1 MNEKFTK
8 LKIQDRETVPSK
20 IVDAIVDLIINKELQ
35 PGDKLPSENEWMEIF
50 GVGRNS
56 IREAIKMLSSLGIVE
71 IRKGQ
76 GTFVAKR
83 VSSNM
88 FNPLLFA
95 MVLDQPLSI
104 HLVELRIMIEKGV
117 GELAIDKASEDEID
131 ALDAINEKLI
141 ADGGSVPLKDIDL
154 EFHSRLLK
162 IAGNPL
168 VEKIGDMVYRL
179 FESAIEKSVAE
190 SPDTAYQN
198 HKKMLKALRARDKEA
213 MGSAVSGSLSIWE
226 KSIPN
231 KEKK

>member
-117 GELAIDKASEDEID
+117 GELAIDEASEDEID
-131 ALDAINEKLI
+131 ALDAINERLI
-141 ADGGSVPLKDIDL
+141 TDCGNVPLKDIDL

-198 HKKMLKALRARDKEA
+198 HKKMLEALRSRDKEA

>member
-131 ALDAINEKLI
+131 ALDAINERLI
-141 ADGGSVPLKDIDL
+141 TDCGNVPLKDIDL

-198 HKKMLKALRARDKEA
+198 HKKMLEALRSRDKEA

>member
-76 GTFVAKR
+76 GTFVAKK

-131 ALDAINEKLI
+131 ALDAINVKLI

>member
-1 MNEKFTK
+1 MNEKFAK

-95 MVLDQPLSI
+95 MVRDQPLSI

-131 ALDAINEKLI
+131 ALDAINERLI
-141 ADGGSVPLKDIDL
+141 TDCGNVPLKDIDL

-198 HKKMLKALRARDKEA
+198 HKKMLEALRSRDKEA

>member
-1 MNEKFTK
+1 MGNN
-8 LKIQDRETVPSK
+8 KIDL
-20 IVDAIVDLIINKELQ
+20 AIL
-35 PGDKLPSENEWMEIF
+35 
-50 GVGRNS
+50 
-56 IREAIKMLSSLGIVE
+56 
-71 IRKGQ
+71 
-76 GTFVAKR
+76 AKR
-83 VSSNM
+83 IE
-88 FNPLLFA
+88 LLEMQFKE
-95 MVLDQPLSI
+95 M
-104 HLVELRIMIEKGV
+104 RTIEPH
-117 GELAIDKASEDEID
+117 
-131 ALDAINEKLI
+131 AINERLI
-141 ADGGSVPLKDIDL
+141 TDCGNVPLKDIDL

-198 HKKMLKALRARDKEA
+198 HKKMLEALRSRDKEA

>member
-1 MNEKFTK
+1 MNEKFAK

-56 IREAIKMLSSLGIVE
+56 IREAIKMLSGLGIVE

-131 ALDAINEKLI
+131 ALDAINERLI
-141 ADGGSVPLKDIDL
+141 TDCGNVPLKDIDL

-198 HKKMLKALRARDKEA
+198 HKKMLEALRSRDKEA

>member
-76 GTFVAKR
+76 GTFVAKK

-88 FNPLLFA
+88 FTPLLFA

-141 ADGGSVPLKDIDL
+141 ADGGSAPLKDIDL

>member
-76 GTFVAKR
+76 GTFVAKK

-117 GELAIDKASEDEID
+117 GELVYWWVSFGRSII
-131 ALDAINEKLI
+131 I
-141 ADGGSVPLKDIDL
+141 DGGHLAFGDQVEPEDSYNYHYEEYPTDNVQHFVEHHQTDDDGSDGSDTNPY
-154 EFHSRLLK
+154 S
-162 IAGNPL
+162 IAWSHG
-168 VEKIGDMVYRL
+168 
-179 FESAIEKSVAE
+179 ESG
-190 SPDTAYQN
+190 
-198 HKKMLKALRARDKEA
+198 L
-213 MGSAVSGSLSIWE
+213 
-226 KSIPN
+226 
-231 KEKK
+231 